1 MSCTLIQNIFINLFI
16 LLCLWKD
23 QIKITT
29 RKLLP
34 SSYSVLNT
42 CFLSFFRL
50 NEEARCNLQ
59 FRMHQNVAFSQILW
73 PRTDKYD
80 MKVWFGIFFWTLTP
94 SHFFYEPCKSIRRR
108 ICFVVVLKANS
119 GKTMLK
125 IITNVQKACHDGKKY
140 PIVWLQMSDCRKS
153 KTLTHLWAKDIA
165 YFITRDKRI
174 CVLKFKTQA
183 WWGDEGKIDIN
194 KRHCLILWEIQ
205 KQQKSFRYD
214 CYVFQ
219 LEIPLTISTQ
229 NSIVLITFG

>member
-1 MSCTLIQNIFINLFI
+1 M
-16 LLCLWKD
+16 
-23 QIKITT
+23 
-29 RKLLP
+29 P
-34 SSYSVLNT
+34 SRYSVLNT

-94 SHFFYEPCKSIRRR
+94 SHFFMSLANLSGGEFVLLWSWKQIVVKQCWKSSLMFKKHAMTVKSAQLSDYKCR
-108 ICFVVVLKANS
+108 IAEKAKHS
-119 GKTMLK
+119 
-125 IITNVQKACHDGKKY
+125 
-140 PIVWLQMSDCRKS
+140 
-153 KTLTHLWAKDIA
+153 LTLWAKDIA

-205 KQQKSFRYD
+205 KQQKKIQVWLL
-214 CYVFQ
+214 C
-219 LEIPLTISTQ
+219 ISVG
-229 NSIVLITFG
+229 NSLNY